1 VAATRCDVIGAIKIR
16 MFISHYHDDELRYI
30 HGPRKIRGHTEAHM
44 SARGWQYLTRWARR
58 VRPLPRYATAL
69 LVTLLAGCNG
79 GGSVN
84 ISNSQSQD
92 PATVDYPIFYVKRTV
107 PTNNAGILIQ
117 DDLRIMSNA
126 LPSAD
131 LWMRAGAS
139 ASAPETNVTAGIT
152 AAAAANG
159 QFWDVKDVDTSA
171 DGTLVVFAMR
181 GPLTPKQNLKKAP
194 GWRIYQYTIATG
206 TLAPVIDPSTDP
218 DPVTVNDVSPH
229 YLPDGRIVFSTT
241 RQDQSQGV
249 LLNQGDPQFSA
260 QDEDRNEPAFVLEV
274 MTTDGSIQPLC
285 RAKICQTSFNQSHDR
300 DATVLAN
307 GRVLWSRWDNMP
319 AAGRNQMSLYSANP
333 DGTDLELYY
342 GANSHN
348 TGTNNSVVEFVH
360 PHQMQDG
367 RILAIMRQF
376 TGVDDGGNLVII
388 DGTHY
393 VENTQPL
400 LANATLKGPAQAP
413 ATTNEVLT
421 LPGPSP
427 GGRFNSA
434 YPLQDGSG
442 RILVSWSQCRLQD
455 PTQTP
460 PAILPCTTT
469 NLANTK
475 LVTAP
480 PLYSVWM
487 FDPTSNTMM
496 PIGIPAAGVMV
507 TDVAVAQPR
516 PLPTPIPDQTGSTT
530 LNQNWVNANVGVI
543 DIRSVY
549 DFDGVDT
556 ANPNIAALA
565 NSKVTPPGARPARF
579 IRLEKAVAIPD
590 QTLLKL
596 SAAAFG
602 ASNYM
607 IEILGYAPI
616 EPDGSVRIEVPA
628 QVALRMSVLDF
639 NARRITPVQGV
650 WLQVQPGEVVSCNG
664 CHTPQAGA
672 QKPVSHG
679 REGLFNSAWAGA
691 AAAGVPF
698 PNTISAPI
706 TVGTATLVPF
716 IPTAAGQT
724 MAQARMAESC
734 AKDNPP
740 CAQMVP
746 SVNVIYQDVWTDPAQ
761 ATPGK
766 SIFYRYDDA
775 TQFFTAF
782 PTTALCVTAWS
793 SNCRIEVNYPE
804 HIQPLWDAPRPN
816 PPVAGVNNTCTQG
829 GCHNPLNA
837 MGAAQTPA
845 GHLDLTNSA
854 SVNVA
859 QEFTSYQQL
868 LFSHTET
875 QVIMGVT
882 TTQTFGPYLNAGS
895 ANAGLSNQ
903 FLLRFAPPGISNSP
917 THAGLLTPAELR
929 LLSEWLDI
937 GAQYFNNPWD
947 PAVPLN

>member
-1 VAATRCDVIGAIKIR
+1 MK
-16 MFISHYHDDELRYI
+16 
-30 HGPRKIRGHTEAHM
+30 
-44 SARGWQYLTRWARR
+44 ARSMQYLTRWARD
-58 VRPLPRYATAL
+58 VRPLPWFAAAL
-69 LVTLLAGCNG
+69 LAAALAGCNG

-84 ISNSQSQD
+84 ISNSQTQD

-107 PTNNAGILIQ
+107 PTNKAGTLIQ
-117 DDLRIMSNA
+117 DDLRIMSDA

-131 LWMRAGAS
+131 LWMRGS
-139 ASAPETNVTAGIT
+139 ASAAATESNLTARIT
-152 AAAAANG
+152 AAAASNG

-171 DGTLVVFAMR
+171 DGTLVAFAMR
-181 GPLTPKQNLKKAP
+181 GPLTPNQDLKKAP
-194 GWRIYQYTIATG
+194 GWRIYQYTVATD
-206 TLAPVIDPSTDP
+206 TLAAVINPASDPA
-218 DPVTVNDVSPH
+218 PVTVNDVSPH
-229 YLPDGRIVFSTT
+229 YLPDGRIVFSTD

-249 LLNQGDPQFSA
+249 LLNQGDPQFQA
-260 QDEDRNEPAFVLEV
+260 QDEDRTEFGFVLEV
-274 MTTDGSIQPLC
+274 MNANGTGIHQIT
-285 RAKICQTSFNQSHDR
+285 FNPSHDR
-300 DATVLAN
+300 DATVLAS

-319 AAGRNQMSLYSANP
+319 AAGRNQMSLYSSNP

-348 TGTNNSVVEFVH
+348 TGTNNTVVEFVR
-360 PHQMQDG
+360 PRQMQDG

-393 VENTQPL
+393 TENTQPL
-400 LANATLKGPAQAP
+400 LANPTLKGPAQSA
-413 ATTNEVLT
+413 ATLNDVLT
-421 LPGPSP
+421 VPGPSP

-442 RILVSWSQCRLQD
+442 RILVSWSQCRLED

-460 PAILPCTTT
+460 PAILPCTTA

-516 PLPTPIPDQTGSTT
+516 PKPNIIPDQVAGVT
-530 LNQNWVNANVGVI
+530 LNQDWVNAGVGVI

-556 ANPNIAALA
+556 ANPSIAAVA
-565 NSKVTPPGARPARF
+565 NSAVTAPGARPARF
-579 IRLEKAVAIPD
+579 IRLEKAVSIPD
-590 QTLLKL
+590 KTLLNL
-596 SAAAFG
+596 SDAAFG
-602 ASNYM
+602 ASDYM

-650 WLQVQPGEVVSCNG
+650 WLQAQPGEVVSCNG
-664 CHTPQAGA
+664 CHLPQAGA

-679 REGLFNSAWAGA
+679 RAGLFNSAWVGA
-691 AAAGVPF
+691 SAAGVPF
-698 PNTISAPI
+698 PNTITAP
-706 TVGTATLVPF
+706 TMVGGTTLEPF
-716 IPTAAGQT
+716 LPTAAGQT
-724 MAQARMAESC
+724 MAQARMAWSC
-734 AKDNPP
+734 ANDHPP

-746 SVNVIYQDVWTDPAQ
+746 SVNVIYQDVWTNPAQ
-761 ATPGK
+761 ATPG
-766 SIFYRYDDA
+766 SPIFYRYDDA
-775 TQFFTAF
+775 TQFFTPF
-782 PTTALCVTAWS
+782 PTTALCITAWS
-793 SNCRIEVNYPE
+793 ANCRIEINYPE
-804 HIQPLWDAPRPN
+804 HIQPLWDAPRPT
-816 PPVAGVNNTCTQG
+816 PAVAGVNNTCTQG
-829 GCHNPLNA
+829 GCHSPVDA
-837 MGAAQTPA
+837 MGKAVLNPA
-845 GHLDLTNSA
+845 GNLDLTKSA
-854 SVNVA
+854 SVNQPQQV
-859 QEFTSYQQL
+859 TSYQQL
-868 LFSHTET
+868 LFAHNT
-875 QVIMGVT
+875 VIMT
-882 TTQTFGPYLNAGS
+882 ANGPVAGPAVGPFVNAGS
-895 ANAGLSNQ
+895 ANGGLSAQ
-903 FLLRFAPPGISNSP
+903 FLNRFAAGSGS
-917 THAGLLTPAELR
+917 THAGYLTGAELR

>member
-1 VAATRCDVIGAIKIR
+1 
-16 MFISHYHDDELRYI
+16 MN
-30 HGPRKIRGHTEAHM
+30 
-44 SARGWQYLTRWARR
+44 ARGWRYLTRWTRG
-58 VRPLPRYATAL
+58 VRPPPWYACVL
-69 LVTLLAGCNG
+69 LVTLLTGCNG

-84 ISNSQSQD
+84 IANSQSGD

-107 PTNNAGILIQ
+107 PTDKAGNLIQ
-117 DDLRIMSNA
+117 DDLRVMSNA

-131 LWMRAGAS
+131 LWMRASAS
-139 ASAPETNVTAGIT
+139 ASAPETNITSVIT

-171 DGTLVVFAMR
+171 DGTLVIFAMR
-181 GPLTPKQNLKKAP
+181 GPLTPNQDLTKEP
-194 GWRIYQYTIATG
+194 GWRVYQYTIATG
-206 TLAPVIDPSTDP
+206 ALAPVINPSSDP

-229 YLPDGRIVFSTT
+229 YLPDGRIVFSTD
-241 RQDQSQGV
+241 RQDESQGV
-249 LLNQGDPQFSA
+249 LLDQGDPQFQA
-260 QDEDRNEPAFVLEV
+260 EDEDRTEFGFVLEV
-274 MTTDGSIQPLC
+274 MNADGTGIHQ
-285 RAKICQTSFNQSHDR
+285 ITFNQSHDR

-319 AAGRNQMSLYSANP
+319 AAGRNQMSLYSSNP

-348 TGTNNSVVEFVH
+348 TGTNNSVIEFVH
-360 PHQMQDG
+360 PHQMQNG
-367 RILAIMRQF
+367 TILAIARQF
-376 TGVDDGGNLVII
+376 TDVDDGGNLVII

-393 VENTQPL
+393 VENTQAL
-400 LANATLKGPAQAP
+400 LAYPTLKGPAQVN
-413 ATTNEVLT
+413 ATTNDVVT

-434 YPLQDGSG
+434 VPLQDGTN
-442 RILVSWSQCRLQD
+442 RILVSWSQCRLED

-460 PAILPCTTT
+460 PAILACTTA
-469 NLANTK
+469 NLANTA
-475 LVTAP
+475 LVPAP

-487 FDPTSNTMM
+487 FDPDSNTMM

-507 TDVAVAQPR
+507 TDVAVSQPR
-516 PLPTPIPDQTGSTT
+516 PLPNIIPDQVAGVT
-530 LNQNWVNANVGVI
+530 LNQDWVNAGVGVI

-556 ANPNIAALA
+556 ANPNIAAVA
-565 NSKVTPPGARPARF
+565 NSAVTPPGARPARF
-579 IRLEKAVAIPD
+579 IRLEKAVSIPSR
-590 QTLLKL
+590 TLVDL
-596 SAAAFG
+596 SDAAFG
-602 ASNYM
+602 ASDYM

-616 EPDGSVRIEVPA
+616 EPDGSVRIQVPA
-628 QVALRMSVLDF
+628 QVAFRMSVLDY

-664 CHTPQAGA
+664 CHLPQAGA

-679 REGLFNSAWAGA
+679 RQGLFNSAWAGA
-691 AAAGVPF
+691 SAAGVPF
-698 PNTISAPI
+698 PNTITTPI
-706 TVGTATLVPF
+706 TLASGTTLEPF

-724 MAQARMAESC
+724 MAQARMDWSC
-734 AKDNPP
+734 ANDRPP

-746 SVNVIYQDVWTDPAQ
+746 SVDVIYTDVWTNPAQ
-761 ATPGK
+761 ATPGQP
-766 SIFYRYDDA
+766 IYYRYDDA
-775 TQFFTAF
+775 TEFHTAF
-782 PTTALCVTAWS
+782 PTSALCITAWA
-793 SNCRIEVNYPE
+793 SNCRIEINYPE
-804 HIQPLWDAPRPN
+804 HVQPLWDLARPD
-816 PPVAGVNNTCTQG
+816 PAVAGENFTCTQG
-829 GCHNPLNA
+829 GCHSPLNA
-837 MGAAQTPA
+837 AGQAQTPA

-854 SVNVA
+854 SVNVQ

-875 QVIMGVT
+875 QVNMGVT

-903 FLLRFAPPGISNSP
+903 FLSRFAPGSGS
-917 THAGLLTPAELR
+917 THAGYLSPAELR